1 MQHRFRTSALVTVL
15 ALVGVALA
23 GATSPA
29 RAVVY
34 DVPSVTILDIGKS
47 VAVARVQAG
56 ANGATGGFRVQW
68 MEKSLFDANGGWPAV
83 EDYNQGLVFCAFD
96 GAPTLNTTYGTTTF
110 QLGPNAVAYIEVGDI
125 FDETGMYANY
135 DGEMTPGTEYILR
148 VRAESYGPIQASPW
162 GPNQVFSTDSQEST
176 DCTYTIGFWKN
187 HEEVWPTNSLILG
200 GVLYTKAQLLAI
212 LAQPAQGNGLVFL
225 AHQMIAAELNVLNGA
240 TLPLTQSTALA
251 NAHTLINGLVIPPVG
266 AGYIHPSQ
274 ASGLTQTLDQYNNGI
289 TGPGHCG
296 TVPVESTTWSAIK
309 SLLK

>member
-1 MQHRFRTSALVTVL
+1 VL
-15 ALVGVALA
+15 CGFAM
-23 GATSPA
+23 PA
-29 RAVVY
+29 SAVVY
-34 DVPSVTILDIGKS
+34 DVPAVTILDIGKS

-135 DGEMTPGTEYILR
+135 DGEMEPGTEYILR

-187 HEEVWPTNSLILG
+187 HEEVWPTESLILG

-212 LAQPAQGNGLVFL
+212 LAQPAGGNGLIFL
-225 AHQMIAAELNVLNGA
+225 AHQMIGTELNVLNGA

-251 NAHTLINGLVIPPVG
+251 NAHALINGLVIPPVG
-266 AGYIHPSQ
+266 SGYLSPGS
-274 ASGLTQTLDQYNNGI
+274 ASALTQTLDQYNNGI
-289 TGPGHCG
+289 TGPGHCD
-296 TVPVESTTWSAIK
+296 TVPVEATTWSAIK

>member
-1 MQHRFRTSALVTVL
+1 VLVTVL
-15 ALVGVALA
+15 AIAVLAITGLV
-23 GATSPA
+23 TPA
-29 RAVVY
+29 AAVVY
-34 DVPSVTILDIGKS
+34 DTPTVTLLEIGKS

-96 GAPTLNTTYGTTTF
+96 GVPTLNTTYGTTTY
-110 QLGPNAVAYIEVGDI
+110 QLGPNAVAYVEVGDV

-135 DGEMTPGTEYILR
+135 DGEMDPGTEYILR
-148 VRAESYGPIQASPW
+148 VRAEGYGPILPSPW
-162 GPNQVFSTDSQEST
+162 TPNAVFTTDSQESQ

-212 LAQPAQGNGLVFL
+212 LNQPAQGNGLIFL

-240 TLPLTQSTALA
+240 TLPLTQSTALS

-266 AGYIHPSQ
+266 AGYLAPSS
-274 ASGLTQTLDQYNNGI
+274 ASALTQTLDQYNNGI

-296 TVPVESTTWSAIK
+296 TVPVENTTWSAIK